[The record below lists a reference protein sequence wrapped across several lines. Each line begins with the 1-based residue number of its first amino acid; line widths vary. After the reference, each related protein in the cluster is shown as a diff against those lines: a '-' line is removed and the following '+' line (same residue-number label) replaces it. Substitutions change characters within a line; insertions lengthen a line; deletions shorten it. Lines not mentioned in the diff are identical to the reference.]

1 MVGEEYQNIN
11 FAIKATTAQN
21 FFGKNAINFELGEN
35 TKRIEMEDVVEAGKK
50 FTVKVICYNQYIMS
64 SNQKVQVIST
74 PITMSR
80 ALKIYGVSS
89 DEELKKLFDNLYL
102 NSQRGFLSRIF
113 TQLLLFLGLKKL

>member
-1 MVGEEYQNIN
+1 
-11 FAIKATTAQN
+11 
-21 FFGKNAINFELGEN
+21 
-35 TKRIEMEDVVEAGKK
+35 
-50 FTVKVICYNQYIMS
+50 
-64 SNQKVQVIST
+64 
-74 PITMSR
+74 MSR

>member
-1 MVGEEYQNIN
+1 
-11 FAIKATTAQN
+11 
-21 FFGKNAINFELGEN
+21 
-35 TKRIEMEDVVEAGKK
+35 
-50 FTVKVICYNQYIMS
+50 MS